1 MLYDASCQLGA
12 GLSASRRAW
21 ERVSLHE
28 LSKTHNKQNLTIM
41 KKTIIAL
48 LALMPLAQGAE
59 LVADLRL
66 DGDFSDA
73 KGNLTF
79 ANKDSRY
86 NGDTYWLTDTAVNDS
101 TKYVSVGGDAAAWNG
116 TFAAN
121 TAPSTTNF
129 AITLFINA
137 SAFPVGNNAEHPDWT
152 AQWVFGGGA
161 SSNGLPKVGIG
172 ADGQIKVSCHNVGGG
187 INSGAENVITTNKWY
202 QVGVSLTDVV
212 STVQGETATPMSVW
226 TLYINGESV
235 ASSTV
240 QTPSNIT
247 WTTVSLFEGKDA
259 TSSGR
264 FSGFVDDIQI
274 YNVSS
279 LEDASTVMSVQ
290 AARLVPEPTTATLSL
305 LALAGLAARRRRK

>member
-1 MLYDASCQLGA
+1 
-12 GLSASRRAW
+12 
-21 ERVSLHE
+21 
-28 LSKTHNKQNLTIM
+28 M

-79 ANKDSRY
+79 ASQDSRY

-101 TKYVSVGGDAAAWNG
+101 KKYVSVGGDAAAWSG

-152 AQWVFGGGA
+152 AQWVFGGAA
-161 SSNGLPKVGIG
+161 SSEGLPKVGIG
-172 ADGQIKVSCHNVGGG
+172 ADGQIKVSCHTVAGSG
-187 INSGAENVITTNKWY
+187 IDSGAENVITTNKWY

-212 STVQGETATPMSVW
+212 STGQGETATPMSVW

-240 QTPSNIT
+240 QTPSYIT
-247 WTTVSLFEGKDA
+247 WTTVSLFEGTDA

-290 AARLVPEPTTATLSL
+290 AARLVPEPTTASLSL
-305 LALAGLAARRRRK
+305 LALAGLAARRRRR